1 MPGMTFSRFAAIAAA
16 TALLAAPA
24 AHAFLPSGGFDSFDT
39 LRFRTFPLAEF
50 DANGNGQVEPNEGL
64 EFFVEGG
71 PRGFTTQ
78 EINQLLNAMQVWED
92 VPTSYAS
99 FRPIRVT
106 EDIVD
111 LTSLFPDRISS
122 ITLQVGPDDIIQEGQ
137 EPDTVDDVTEG
148 LVGISITSYTLD
160 DTLVENRGQQEIIP
174 AGTILDA
181 DIIINA
187 NVHRRTPTRPDV
199 VELEATAVALLGLHL
214 GLSLTPL
221 NNLREVNITGGE
233 EFDGLVESE
242 VMGLTGPSGVQRRIG
257 VTPTMFPSYFQTD
270 DFETGTF
277 RGGWADLA
285 PDDISAVSWLYPRG
299 SQARYF
305 DIEQEAR
312 SNARAGSN
320 LPSTP
325 ISGGHV
331 VAWADVDNDPSTPRV
346 PVFNTLSGLYINP
359 KDEALWGRFQMIGLW
374 KQMEIP
380 GTNGVLFNP
389 SYTLSLNALNGTGL
403 ARQAPGEGFI
413 GSTADFFD
421 SISGTASGLTVI
433 GGAGGTKEYDTNF
446 ISEVFQEIENVTD
459 VSNKDAGTPLI
470 WDFARNTVVSADT
483 GKTLAQ
489 MLPLARPMF
498 GDANDVCP
506 LNVISGTGTGT
517 GTDGGG
523 TPTLPVGRISVSG
536 GPGGDGGF
544 GGGAT
549 GASSALRH
557 FRDNVLLNSAPG
569 MLLVNAYYTAAPYAA
584 RFLLATTEAIPVA
597 RTVVETAS
605 WMAAHAKA
613 IAALLALALVGGW
626 LWRRRRAAAA
636 SLLLLAAVGLVLPA
650 DAQIIYRTNQ
660 QMVNEA
666 DLVVRGVILTENARW
681 SGGGRIYTD
690 HTLSIT
696 DIVKAPQPRPEG
708 EDPIPAVTEGG
719 TLAFTVLGGQIDT
732 VVMVAKPIPTFD
744 VDDEVILYFV
754 YKNDKWIVLNGE
766 RGKAEVQTKD
776 GNKVVVGGSITSG
789 MALNEAAKEIPGAV
803 EADEA
808 GEHGAEI
815 PVEDYLA
822 YLRSLAEG
830 SAE

>member
-1 MPGMTFSRFAAIAAA
+1 MPGMTFGRFAALAAA

-78 EINQLLNAMQVWED
+78 EIDQLLDAMQVWEE

-137 EPDTVDDVTEG
+137 EPDAVDDVTEG
-148 LVGISITSYTLD
+148 LVGITITTYTLD
-160 DTLVENRGQQEIIP
+160 DTLIENRGQQEIIP
-174 AGTILDA
+174 AGTILDS

-187 NVHRRTPTRPDV
+187 NVHRRTAARPDV
-199 VELEATAVALLGLHL
+199 IELEATAAILLGLHL
-214 GLSLTPL
+214 GLSFTPL
-221 NNLREVNITGGE
+221 NNLREVNITGGDV
-233 EFDGLVESE
+233 FDGLVESE
-242 VMGLTGPSGVQRRIG
+242 VMGLSRLGVQRRIG
-257 VTPTMFPSYFQTD
+257 VTPTMFPAYFQTD

-285 PDDISAVSWLYPRG
+285 PDDISAISWLYPRD
-299 SQARYF
+299 SQAGF
-305 DIEQEAR
+305 FTISQEAR

-325 ISGGHV
+325 ISGGHI
-331 VAWADVDNDPSTPRV
+331 VAWGDVDNDPSTPRV
-346 PVFNTLSGLYINP
+346 PVFNTLSGLYVNP
-359 KDEALWGRFQMIGLW
+359 KDEALWGRFQLIGLW

-380 GTNGVLFNP
+380 GTNGVFFNP

-421 SISGTASGLTVI
+421 SISGTATGLTVI
-433 GGAGGTKEYDTNF
+433 GGAGGTKDYDTNF
-446 ISEVFQEIENVTD
+446 VSEVFQEIENVTD

-489 MLPLARPMF
+489 MLPLDRPMF

-506 LNVISGTGTGT
+506 LNVISGAGT
-517 GTDGGG
+517 GTDDGG
-523 TPTLPVGRISVSG
+523 TPALPVGRISASG
-536 GPGGDGGF
+536 GPGGDGGL
-544 GGGAT
+544 GGSIGL
-549 GASSALRH
+549 SSALRR

-569 MLLVNAYYTAAPYAA
+569 MLLVNTYYTAAPYAA

-597 RTVVETAS
+597 RTVIETA
-605 WMAAHAKA
+605 WWVAAHAKA

-636 SLLLLAAVGLVLPA
+636 SLLLIAALGLALPA
-650 DAQIIYRTNQ
+650 ESQIIYRTNQ
-660 QMVNEA
+660 QMVDEA

-732 VVMVAKPIPTFD
+732 VIMVAKPIPTFD

-766 RGKAEVQTKD
+766 RGKAEVLTKD
-776 GNKVVVGGSITSG
+776 GHKVVVGGSITSG
-789 MALNEAAKEIPGAV
+789 IALNEAAKEIPGAV